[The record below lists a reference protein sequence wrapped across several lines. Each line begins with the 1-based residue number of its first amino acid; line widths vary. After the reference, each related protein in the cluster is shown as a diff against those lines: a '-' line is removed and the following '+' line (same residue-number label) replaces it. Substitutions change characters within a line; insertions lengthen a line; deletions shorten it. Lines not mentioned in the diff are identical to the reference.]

1 MLVITASLC
10 TTWTFSTC
18 SFENTRWWT
27 QVNDKKGEN
36 SVHLL
41 SLPQFCSQASSLLA
55 PTVTVSLRA
64 VRVEA
69 SSNPTPGICVWFQ
82 LPMLQVRQQ
91 TSTLLCH
98 TYGLLQ
104 IILKGWY
111 HYSQFSLWSLS
122 PPSPC
127 SSGWCPFLLSATWWH
142 LPCVKICSVYPQTFK
157 SLLGTKL
164 KRWKSSISIR
174 KPA

>member
-1 MLVITASLC
+1 MACRKFSVLMLVITASLC

-69 SSNPTPGICVWFQ
+69 SSNPTPFWNLRVISTTYAASKATDFYSPVPHIWIAYVGVASYAEDRVSNQKKWKYVQQICHGIF
-82 LPMLQVRQQ
+82 
-91 TSTLLCH
+91 
-98 TYGLLQ
+98 G
-104 IILKGWY
+104 
-111 HYSQFSLWSLS
+111 
-122 PPSPC
+122 
-127 SSGWCPFLLSATWWH
+127 
-142 LPCVKICSVYPQTFK
+142 
-157 SLLGTKL
+157 
-164 KRWKSSISIR
+164 
-174 KPA
+174 